1 MLRAS
6 AVRGM
11 MRGVRGRCAAF
22 STTSGGGVRSHLT
35 LPPTPTHC
43 QQPPTRADPPGAPL
57 RPQITRIHTEN
68 PNMSQTVIH
77 SDTVYLAGQVPN
89 DYSGDITAQ
98 TEETLAKVDGLL
110 EEAGTDKSNLLQA
123 SIWVKTMDDFA
134 AMNEARA
141 HPSPVCATAS
151 RPPHARPSPVCATA
165 WPGLTCAGCRCGV
178 PGSTRPTSRRVQPWK
193 RTCEGAGFSALRS
206 PVSGVCVLSGPTQT
220 SWLR

>member
-11 MRGVRGRCAAF
+11 MRRVRGRCAAF

-123 SIWVKTMDDFA
+123 SIWVKSMDDFA
-134 AMNEARA
+134 AMNEVWGAWVDPNNKPARA
-141 HPSPVCATAS
+141 TVEANM
-151 RPPHARPSPVCATA
+151 
-165 WPGLTCAGCRCGV
+165 
-178 PGSTRPTSRRVQPWK
+178 
-193 RTCEGAGFSALRS
+193 
-206 PVSGVCVLSGPTQT
+206 
-220 SWLR
+220 

>member
-43 QQPPTRADPPGAPL
+43 QQPPTWADPPGAPL

-141 HPSPVCATAS
+141 HPAPGPALSAQ
-151 RPPHARPSPVCATA
+151 PH
-165 WPGLTCAGCRCGV
+165 G
-178 PGSTRPTSRRVQPWK
+178 RV
-193 RTCEGAGFSALRS
+193 
-206 PVSGVCVLSGPTQT
+206 
-220 SWLR
+220 